1 MDLANNSLDQ
11 SVVLSPGIGQ
21 PYVPTV
27 IGPDGTLYTLNG
39 GIFFAVGTKPG
50 VAVTLTSSSPDV
62 RNTIVGETVTFTA
75 TVTGNLPNPTG
86 TVTFTDLSYNGVSP
100 VTIALASNV
109 PIDANGHASIS
120 TSTLVASALNF
131 GNHFITA
138 TYNGDA
144 SHTTSSVTI
153 VQKVHPSGSNV
164 TVTSSVPQSAAGQT
178 VTFTATVTGTTG
190 GLGTPTGMVTLLEGD
205 AVLSQI
211 PLNSSGVATF
221 TTSSLSLGFHRLEA
235 VYASDTLFGA
245 STGQVGQIVGPA
257 VSFASANASASEA
270 AGAIV
275 INVVR
280 TGDPSGTATV
290 DYATSD
296 IGPTNA
302 CNVISDHASSRCD
315 YLVTTGTLTFAPGET
330 SKPISV
336 PIVDDSFAE
345 GAAGETFKSHC

>member
-1 MDLANNSLDQ
+1 MFFDSEDGHIYRWNLANNSLDQ
-11 SVVLSPGIGQ
+11 SVVISPGIGQ

-86 TVTFTDLSYNGVSP
+86 TVTFIDLSYNSVSP

-138 TYNGDA
+138 TYNGDT
-144 SHTTSSVTI
+144 SHTSV
-153 VQKVHPSGSNV
+153 VCNDGSKDSTQAGPNV
-164 TVTSSVPQSAAGQT
+164 TVTSSVPQSAPGQT

-190 GLGTPTGMVTLLEGD
+190 
-205 AVLSQI
+205 
-211 PLNSSGVATF
+211 
-221 TTSSLSLGFHRLEA
+221 
-235 VYASDTLFGA
+235 
-245 STGQVGQIVGPA
+245 
-257 VSFASANASASEA
+257 
-270 AGAIV
+270 AG
-275 INVVR
+275 NTDR
-280 TGDPSGTATV
+280 HG
-290 DYATSD
+290 
-296 IGPTNA
+296 
-302 CNVISDHASSRCD
+302 HAS
-315 YLVTTGTLTFAPGET
+315 
-330 SKPISV
+330 
-336 PIVDDSFAE
+336 
-345 GAAGETFKSHC
+345 